1 MKKNIKFLFGFV
13 GTVLLSGCTSFDNYG
28 PMPDDNLTDEVNMP
42 YVAQSIKSYE
52 ERQKFKRPV
61 TIRMSEKGHRFLSPD
76 RRAASQFSLEMRK
89 DMMASAEAKLVSIV
103 SGLRDFEI
111 VNNESSLR
119 TAPGATITRAPAA
132 SAASGP
138 YIFTFNIS
146 NVELKDAGDTIGTV
160 ADIASPFVDSKIT
173 GSAKKVHWY
182 YADVTLEINLTAP
195 DGKNVFSFS
204 ESVTHTKSIP
214 TNTPDVSL
222 LKDAVA
228 YAVEQAMSR
237 YAAQFGPP
245 LHVDQMRGNGLFVRL
260 SAGSAKDS
268 GCVSSAMFSAKS
280 PHCPDSR
287 KNLLSANSF
296 SGMELSANITLRL
309 EKTMP
314 GYSLRIMTIRKPV
327 RSLSG
332 LPQKSPENNRCR
344 DGVPTVRHPV

>member
-111 VNNESSLR
+111 VNSESSLR

-214 TNTPDVSL
+214 TSTPDVSL

-237 YAAQFGPP
+237 YATQFGPP

-260 SAGSAKDS
+260 SAGSEYGISKGQRVRFFRNVQRKVPTLPGQPEKFA
-268 GCVSSAMFSAKS
+268 VSKQ
-280 PHCPDSR
+280 
-287 KNLLSANSF
+287 LL
-296 SGMELSANITLRL
+296 
-309 EKTMP
+309 
-314 GYSLRIMTIRKPV
+314 
-327 RSLSG
+327 
-332 LPQKSPENNRCR
+332 R
-344 DGVPTVRHPV
+344 DGVVGEHNAPVGKDHAWVFVKDNDDPKTRSVFVWTSAEIAGK